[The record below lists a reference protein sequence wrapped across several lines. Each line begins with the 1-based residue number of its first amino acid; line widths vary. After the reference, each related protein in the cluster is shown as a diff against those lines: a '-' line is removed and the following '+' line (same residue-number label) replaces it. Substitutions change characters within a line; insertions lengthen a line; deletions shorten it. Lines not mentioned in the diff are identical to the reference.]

1 VALVEREREGDVA
14 NTRSVTGPLVG
25 ASLFGLLVMAMS
37 AVVMR
42 QRRVRVGPAVAV
54 DDLLA
59 GGDAGHGRTSGS
71 EEGIIA
77 AGTPQPT
84 GSAPSG
90 DAVLPGAD
98 EKALAPL
105 GENGVEKVVEQAAAG
120 TAASTLLVSTFVAG
134 PGRVKGEVLGPVRLS
149 LAGKAVSFGRA
160 EAWDLFA
167 LLSTSK
173 DGVLSKSLVETL
185 WPEDGERSARRLESA
200 IRDINRV
207 MRAAT
212 GLSADVRF
220 VVKAEQR
227 RRLSAAYFDVD
238 FWRFEDAYVQAST
251 AMEESVRLSA
261 LREMVGL
268 YQGPLLAHRD
278 DLWCL
283 PLRQAAQRQAVNAAE
298 RLAEMER
305 KSDPDRALDVLR
317 LAVDRIDAYS
327 ELLWCLI
334 MTIQGELGRVPA
346 VRRSFEQLTERL
358 AEIDARPS
366 TEARRTYE
374 RFIA

>member
-1 VALVEREREGDVA
+1 MA

-71 EEGIIA
+71 EKGTIA

-84 GSAPSG
+84 SSAPSG

-105 GENGVEKVVEQAAAG
+105 GENGAEEVAEQAAAG
-120 TAASTLLVSTFVAG
+120 TAASTLLASTFVAG
-134 PGRVKGEVLGPVRLS
+134 PGRAKGEVLGPVRLS
-149 LAGKAVSFGRA
+149 LAGNALSFGRA

-173 DGVLSKSLVETL
+173 DGVLSKNLVETL
-185 WPEDGERSARRLESA
+185 WPEDRERSARRLESA

-251 AMEESVRLSA
+251 ATEESVRLSA

-268 YQGPLLAHRD
+268 YQGPLLAQRD

-298 RLAEMER
+298 RLAEVER

-327 ELLWCLI
+327 EVLWCLI

>member
-1 VALVEREREGDVA
+1 
-14 NTRSVTGPLVG
+14 
-25 ASLFGLLVMAMS
+25 
-37 AVVMR
+37 
-42 QRRVRVGPAVAV
+42 
-54 DDLLA
+54 
-59 GGDAGHGRTSGS
+59 
-71 EEGIIA
+71 
-77 AGTPQPT
+77 
-84 GSAPSG
+84 
-90 DAVLPGAD
+90 
-98 EKALAPL
+98 
-105 GENGVEKVVEQAAAG
+105 
-120 TAASTLLVSTFVAG
+120 
-134 PGRVKGEVLGPVRLS
+134 
-149 LAGKAVSFGRA
+149 
-160 EAWDLFA
+160 

-251 AMEESVRLSA
+251 ATEESVRLSA

-268 YQGPLLAHRD
+268 YQGPLLAQRD

-298 RLAEMER
+298 RLAEVER

-346 VRRSFEQLTERL
+346 VRWSYEQLTERL